1 MGIYKKGF
9 CAIISIL
16 LCSILITSTA
26 ISGTFAKFT
35 VNDSSGD
42 SARVSKW
49 GIELSSSTGL
59 KETYNNG
66 DVIYVTSE
74 GTIGGEIIAPGTKG
88 VLAEVT
94 VSGKPEVAYRIN
106 VDGTFLTGD
115 AYHTQPHAGA
125 TEDEKKICPNV
136 CPGLLRMPDG
146 TKLGYLPMIFKL
158 YKTVDETKTLVRI
171 YRVGDTNLSCG
182 AKDYVNGSGVTMAQE
197 ITSDISS
204 KFDETKNPNFDV
216 NITYTLEWE
225 WLYTPTGN
233 TAITYEG
240 FTNFTHTHQTSERD
254 TALAVSLHKHKDV
267 LNLAENDSRRCKITG
282 LAPFDI
288 TASITLTVSQVD

>member
-9 CAIISIL
+9 CAVISIL

-35 VNDSSGD
+35 VNDSSDD

-59 KETYNNG
+59 TDTYADG

-88 VLAEVT
+88 VLAELT

-125 TEDEKKICPNV
+125 TEEELKKCPNV

-158 YKTVDETKTLVRI
+158 YKTVDETKTLVRM
-171 YRVGDTNLSCG
+171 YRVGGTSCDS
-182 AKDYVNGSGVTMAQE
+182 KVIDYVNGSGVTMAQE
-197 ITSDISS
+197 ITNDISS

-254 TALAVSLHKHKDV
+254 TALGVSLHKHKDI
-267 LNLAENDSRRCKITG
+267 LNLAENDSRRCQITG

-288 TASITLTVSQVD
+288 TASITLEVSQVD

>member
-9 CAIISIL
+9 CAVISIL

-35 VNDSSGD
+35 VNDSSDD

-59 KETYNNG
+59 TDTYADG

-88 VLAEVT
+88 VLAELT

-125 TEDEKKICPNV
+125 TEEELKKCPNV

-158 YKTVDETKTLVRI
+158 YKTVDETKTLVSI
-171 YRVGDTNLSCG
+171 YRVGNTSSGD
-182 AKDYVNGSGVTMAQE
+182 KDYVNGSGVAMAKQ
-197 ITSDISS
+197 ISSDISS

-233 TAITYEG
+233 TPIEYED
-240 FTNFTHTHQTSERD
+240 FTNFTHTHQTSEKD
-254 TALAVSLHKHKDV
+254 TALGVSLHKHKDI
-267 LNLAENDSRRCKITG
+267 LNLAENDSRRCQITG

-288 TASITLTVSQVD
+288 TASITLEVSQVD

>member
-35 VNDSSGD
+35 VNDSSDD

-59 KETYNNG
+59 KDTYEN
-66 DVIYVTSE
+66 DDIIYVKSE

-88 VLAEVT
+88 VLAELT

-106 VDGTFLTGD
+106 VDGTFRTGD
-115 AYHTQPHAGA
+115 AYYSQPHPNA
-125 TEDEKKICPNV
+125 TDDELKICPNASL
-136 CPGLLRMPDG
+136 GLLRLPDG

-158 YKTVDETKTLVRI
+158 YKTVDGTKTLIRM
-171 YRVGDTNLSCG
+171 YRVGGTSCDSNFI
-182 AKDYVNGSGVTMAQE
+182 DYVNAKGVTMAQE
-197 ITSDISS
+197 ITNDISS

-254 TALAVSLHKHKDV
+254 TALGVSLHKHKDL
-267 LNLAENDSRRCKITG
+267 LNLAKDDLRRCQITG

>member
-35 VNDSSGD
+35 VNDYSDD

-49 GIELSSSTGL
+49 GIEVSAGTGL

-125 TEDEKKICPNV
+125 TEEELEKCPNV

-158 YKTVDETKTLVRI
+158 YKTVDGTKTLVSI
-171 YRVGDTNLSCG
+171 YRVGNTSSGD
-182 AKDYVNGSGVTMAQE
+182 KDYVNGSGVVMAKQ
-197 ITSDISS
+197 ISSDISS

-254 TALAVSLHKHKDV
+254 TALGVSLHKHKDL
-267 LNLAENDSRRCKITG
+267 LNLAKDDLRRCQITG